1 MLNKGLATGAIV
13 EEFFSVTE
21 EETGATSS
29 TAAVAVPSQ
38 PSLAERL
45 DAQMQHQA
53 PSAVAHGQPAES
65 TQGASR

>member
-1 MLNKGLATGAIV
+1 MLKGLATGAIV
-13 EEFFSVTE
+13 EEIFSVTE

-38 PSLAERL
+38 PRL